1 MTFPAPRPAPPRA
14 APRDSTGLPV
24 PRQVSGYSV
33 VVPPG
38 WSRIPVR
45 HGTTAAVQEI
55 ADEVLA
61 GIPANA
67 PREHAAQ
74 IKDQIIR
81 RLAELAERARPLGG
95 VDLYLPIS
103 HLHGTAVPAS
113 FIVSEGRPPAA
124 GIVDSGQVAGYLA
137 TAATGASPVMVD
149 GCAGARLEST
159 APAETVLGIE
169 AASRR
174 VDYLLPV
181 PGQPGQW
188 LIVTF
193 AASDGGDPDGAFAN
207 LLVELFDSIMLTF
220 RWVADH
226 APAGGA

>member
-1 MTFPAPRPAPPRA
+1 V
-14 APRDSTGLPV
+14 SG
-24 PRQVSGYSV
+24 QVSGYSV
-33 VVPPG
+33 AVPPG
-38 WSRIPVR
+38 WSRIPIR
-45 HGTTAAVQEI
+45 HGTTAAIQDI

-61 GIPANA
+61 GISANA
-67 PREHAAQ
+67 PREHGAQ
-74 IKDQIIR
+74 IKDQFKR
-81 RLAELAERARPLGG
+81 RLADLAERARPLGG

-137 TAATGASPVMVD
+137 AALPGSSPVMVD

-159 APAETVLGIE
+159 APAETILGIE

-181 PGQPGQW
+181 PGLQGQW

-193 AASDGGDPDGAFAN
+193 AVSGEGDPAGAFAD

-220 RWVADH
+220 RWVTDH
-226 APAGGA
+226 AAADGA

>member
-1 MTFPAPRPAPPRA
+1 MTLPTPRPAGPSAPPDGTRA
-14 APRDSTGLPV
+14 PA
-24 PRQVSGYSV
+24 PRQVSGYSL

-38 WSRIPVR
+38 WTRIPIR
-45 HGTTAAVQEI
+45 HGTAAAIREI
-55 ADEVLA
+55 AENALA
-61 GIPANA
+61 AIPGNR
-67 PREHAAQ
+67 PSGRAAQ
-74 IKDQIIR
+74 LRDQIAR

-95 VDLYLPIS
+95 VDLYLPVA
-103 HLHGTAVPAS
+103 HLHRTAVPAS

-124 GIVDSGQVAGYLA
+124 GIVDPARVAGYLA
-137 TAATGASPVMVD
+137 SAVAGASPVTVD
-149 GCAGARLEST
+149 GCPGARLESA
-159 APAETVLGIE
+159 APAETILGMA

-193 AASDGGDPDGAFAN
+193 AAAGESDPPGAFAG

-220 RWVADH
+220 RWAADH
-226 APAGGA
+226 APADGA

>member
-1 MTFPAPRPAPPRA
+1 
-14 APRDSTGLPV
+14 
-24 PRQVSGYSV
+24 
-33 VVPPG
+33 
-38 WSRIPVR
+38 
-45 HGTTAAVQEI
+45 
-55 ADEVLA
+55 
-61 GIPANA
+61 
-67 PREHAAQ
+67 
-74 IKDQIIR
+74 
-81 RLAELAERARPLGG
+81 
-95 VDLYLPIS
+95 VDLYLPVS

-137 TAATGASPVMVD
+137 AALPGSSPVMVD

-159 APAETVLGIE
+159 APAETILGIE

-181 PGQPGQW
+181 PGLQGQW

-193 AASDGGDPDGAFAN
+193 AVSGEGDPAGAFAD

-220 RWVADH
+220 RWVTTDH
-226 APAGGA
+226 ASANGA

>member
-1 MTFPAPRPAPPRA
+1 MTFPVPRPGAPRGALCDGPET
-14 APRDSTGLPV
+14 SVSG
-24 PRQVSGYSV
+24 QVSGYSV

-38 WSRIPVR
+38 WSRIPIR
-45 HGTTAAVQEI
+45 HGTTAAIQDI

-61 GIPANA
+61 GISANA
-67 PREHAAQ
+67 PREHGAQ
-74 IKDQIIR
+74 IKDQFKR
-81 RLAELAERARPLGG
+81 RLADLAERARPLGG

-137 TAATGASPVMVD
+137 AVLPASSPVMVD

-159 APAETVLGIE
+159 APAETILGIE

-181 PGQPGQW
+181 PGLQGQW

-193 AASDGGDPDGAFAN
+193 AVSGEGDPAGAFAD

-220 RWVADH
+220 RWVTDH
-226 APAGGA
+226 AAADGA

>member
-1 MTFPAPRPAPPRA
+1 MTFPAPRPAPP
-14 APRDSTGLPV
+14 PGVLPDGTGVPV
-24 PRQVSGYSV
+24 SRQVSGYSLV
-33 VVPPG
+33 APPG
-38 WSRIPVR
+38 RSRIPVR
-45 HGTTAAVQEI
+45 HGTDAAIQEI

-61 GIPANA
+61 GIPVNA
-67 PREHAAQ
+67 PGEHAAP
-74 IKDQIIR
+74 IKDQIMR

-95 VDLYLPIS
+95 VDLYLPVLP
-103 HLHGTAVPAS
+103 LHGTAVPAS

-137 TAATGASPVMVD
+137 SAAAGASPVTVD
-149 GCAGARLEST
+149 GCAGARLESV
-159 APAETVLGIE
+159 APAETILGIE

-193 AASDGGDPDGAFAN
+193 AAAGAGDPEGAFAEF
-207 LLVELFDSIMLTF
+207 LVELFDSIMLTF